1 MFLFYPLN
9 RSLKGKNTYNLLYF
23 CTSIFN
29 DFMYKIRAI
38 LDIKEDVIRTI
49 LVDSNL
55 NLEDLHLTIAKSF
68 GFKGQEM
75 ASFYRTDDEWTQ
87 GEEIPL
93 FNMEEIG
100 EGISMKTCLLQE
112 TLPAINDKLIYVYDF
127 LKMWTFYVDVIE
139 ISAENK
145 VGLPQIIL
153 TVGEIPSEAPDKEF
167 IAEKLDDG
175 FGDEEDTDDEFGS
188 FDDFDYNEY

>member
-1 MFLFYPLN
+1 
-9 RSLKGKNTYNLLYF
+9 
-23 CTSIFN
+23 
-29 DFMYKIRAI
+29 MYKIRVI
-38 LDIKEDVIRTI
+38 LDTKEDVIRTI
-49 LVDSNL
+49 LVDNNL

-75 ASFYRTDDEWTQ
+75 ASFYRTDEEWTQ

-100 EGISMKTCLLQE
+100 EGISMKTCSLTE
-112 TLPAINDKLIYVYDF
+112 TLPVINDKLIYVYDF

-139 ISAENK
+139 ISTEK
-145 VGLPQIIL
+145 KTGLPQIIL
-153 TVGEIPSEAPDKEF
+153 TVGEIPSEAPEKEF

-175 FGDEEDTDDEFGS
+175 FGEEEGIDDEFGS

>member
-1 MFLFYPLN
+1 
-9 RSLKGKNTYNLLYF
+9 
-23 CTSIFN
+23 
-29 DFMYKIRAI
+29 MYKIRVI
-38 LDIKEDVIRTI
+38 LDTKEDVIRTI

-55 NLEDLHLTIAKSF
+55 NLEDLHLAIAKSF

-100 EGISMKTCLLQE
+100 EGISMKSCLLQE

-139 ISAENK
+139 VSTEKKA
-145 VGLPQIIL
+145 GLPQIIL

-175 FGDEEDTDDEFGS
+175 FDDEEDTDDDFGN